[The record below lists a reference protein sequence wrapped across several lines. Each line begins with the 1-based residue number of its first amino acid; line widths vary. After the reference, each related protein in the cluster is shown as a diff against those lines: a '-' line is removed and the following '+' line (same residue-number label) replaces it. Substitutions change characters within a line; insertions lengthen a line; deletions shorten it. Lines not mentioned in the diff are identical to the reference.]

1 MAGLEMFKNVYW
13 WNHEPIT
20 PAIDAARLAFL
31 RDFKIVAEAGINI
44 ELFMANLPEEFRRRP
59 LLDHKEQYL
68 SSEGE
73 FILMFSPYEG
83 CRGGTRTT
91 IATPEGWERVNLLY
105 DEYAT
110 SFVKV
115 LPAETKSTKRRE
127 RSPSPLR
134 FMLDI
139 VDKQTGSIDSYAINQ
154 NESNIWAE
162 RLDTGRI
169 NWVVVD
175 GIQYHIHYNKE

>member
-1 MAGLEMFKNVYW
+1 MEHMAGLEMFKNVYW

-20 PAIDAARLAFL
+20 PATDAARFAFL
-31 RDFKIVAEAGINI
+31 RDFKIVAKVEINLVLFI
-44 ELFMANLPEEFRRRP
+44 ENLPEEFRRRP

-68 SSEGE
+68 SSESE
-73 FILMFSPYEG
+73 LILMFSPYEG

-115 LPAETKSTKRRE
+115 LPAETKSTKRR
-127 RSPSPLR
+127 RSLSAPRRSRKEPLR
-134 FMLDI
+134 FMLDSKKNCYRVI
-139 VDKQTGSIDSYAINQ
+139 
-154 NESNIWAE
+154 
-162 RLDTGRI
+162 
-169 NWVVVD
+169 
-175 GIQYHIHYNKE
+175 